1 MPTIGLFA
9 WPKMHKELPMT
20 ETLKYYLASQ
30 FASKLTPYS
39 EMKTI
44 LLSKAIAPAEINEIY
59 ELILE
64 YDTIGQKAFY
74 NKYKGHKLW

>member
-1 MPTIGLFA
+1 
-9 WPKMHKELPMT
+9 MT